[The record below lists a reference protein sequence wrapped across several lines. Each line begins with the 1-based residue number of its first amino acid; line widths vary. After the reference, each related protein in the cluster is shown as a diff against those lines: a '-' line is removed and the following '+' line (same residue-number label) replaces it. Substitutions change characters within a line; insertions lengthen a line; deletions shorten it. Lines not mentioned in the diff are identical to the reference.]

1 MGRRET
7 IDSILRLADAE
18 RAADGDV
25 REELRL
31 VRERLEDTLGE
42 SVRPAEAARVLGISQ
57 PALSRWLDRNEI
69 ATVITPR
76 GRREIPIPELIRLR
90 DEAARARA
98 SGRERALAA
107 AMRERRGRAEREA
120 DFDRLVPSRREPR
133 SHRGPERMSLAYHRL
148 LAERLTPDVV
158 EEARARLRRW
168 ERADRIDPRWAR
180 EWHAVLGGSLNQIAQ
195 VIASDGGRA
204 RALRQ
209 TSPFAGMLTEHERRR
224 LLAGSN

>member
-1 MGRRET
+1 
-7 IDSILRLADAE
+7 
-18 RAADGDV
+18 
-25 REELRL
+25 
-31 VRERLEDTLGE
+31 
-42 SVRPAEAARVLGISQ
+42 
-57 PALSRWLDRNEI
+57 
-69 ATVITPR
+69 
-76 GRREIPIPELIRLR
+76 
-90 DEAARARA
+90 
-98 SGRERALAA
+98 
-107 AMRERRGRAEREA
+107 
-120 DFDRLVPSRREPR
+120 
-133 SHRGPERMSLAYHRL
+133 MSLAYHRL